1 MKDFSEKIEQRLYF
15 KGFRLPDIRSILR
28 IQIQLCGITIIAAL
42 CTVWFSMWPITFA
55 IGAVIAT
62 YSFFSVAKF
71 IQQIILREYDRSMLW
86 GMLFR
91 FYGRL
96 LIVGV
101 VVAALIVKVHVPMMA
116 LVSGLATSMV
126 TMLIWMIS
134 KQNERKTKEA

>member
-28 IQIQLCGITIIAAL
+28 IQIQLCGIAIIAAFI
-42 CTVWFSMWPITFA
+42 TVWFSKWPITFA

-62 YSFFSVAKF
+62 FSFFSVAKF
-71 IQQIILREYDRSMLW
+71 VQQIILREYDRSMLW

-101 VVAALIVKVHVPMMA
+101 AVAMLIVKFHVPMMA

-134 KQNERKTKEA
+134 RQNGRKTKEA

>member
-1 MKDFSEKIEQRLYF
+1 MKDLNEKIEKRLYF

-28 IQIQLCGITIIAAL
+28 IQIQLCGIAIVTAL
-42 CTVWFSMWPITFA
+42 CTVWFSVWPITFA

-62 YSFFSVAKF
+62 LSFFSIAKF
-71 IQQIILREYDRSMLW
+71 IQQIILQEYDRSMLT

-116 LVSGLATSMV
+116 LVAGLATSMV

-134 KQNERKTKEA
+134 RQNERKTKEA

>member
-1 MKDFSEKIEQRLYF
+1 MKDFSERIEKYLYS

-28 IQIQLCGITIIAAL
+28 IQVQLCGITLLAAIL
-42 CTVWFSMWPITFA
+42 TVWFSMWPITFA

-71 IQQIILREYDRSMLW
+71 IQQIILREYDKSMLW

-96 LIVGV
+96 IMVGL
-101 VVAALIVKVHVPMMA
+101 VVAGLIVKVHVPMMA
-116 LVSGLATSMV
+116 LVAGLATSMV
-126 TMLIWMIS
+126 TMLIWMLM
-134 KQNERKTKEA
+134 KHDGRKTKEA

>member
-1 MKDFSEKIEQRLYF
+1 MKDLNEKIEKRLYF

-28 IQIQLCGITIIAAL
+28 IQIQLCGIAIVTAL
-42 CTVWFSMWPITFA
+42 CTVWFSVWPITFA

-62 YSFFSVAKF
+62 LSFFSIAKF
-71 IQQIILREYDRSMLW
+71 IQQIILQEYDRGMLT

-101 VVAALIVKVHVPMMA
+101 VVAALIVKAHVPMMA
-116 LVSGLATSMV
+116 LVAGLATSMV

-134 KQNERKTKEA
+134 RQNERKTKEA

>member
-1 MKDFSEKIEQRLYF
+1 MKDLTEKIEKHLYS

-28 IQIQLCGITIIAAL
+28 IQIQLCGITILAAIL
-42 CTVWFSMWPITFA
+42 TVWFSMWPITFA

-71 IQQIILREYDRSMLW
+71 IQQIILREYDKSMLW

-96 LIVGV
+96 IMVGL
-101 VVAALIVKVHVPMMA
+101 VVAGLIVKVHVPMMA
-116 LVSGLATSMV
+116 LVAGLATSMV
-126 TMLIWMIS
+126 TMLIWMLM
-134 KQNERKTKEA
+134 KHDGRKTKEA

>member
-1 MKDFSEKIEQRLYF
+1 MKDLSEKIEKRLYF

-28 IQIQLCGITIIAAL
+28 IQIQLCGIAIVTAL
-42 CTVWFSMWPITFA
+42 CTVWFSVWPITFA

-62 YSFFSVAKF
+62 LSFFSIAKF
-71 IQQIILREYDRSMLW
+71 IQQIILQEYDRSMLT

-116 LVSGLATSMV
+116 LVAGLATSMV